1 MGSVSEKTPATHNKK
16 MSSDDMFDHLRDRIV
31 RHELPPGSRLREQE
45 LAEEYRQP
53 RTKVREVLAALKQ
66 RGLVDHIPNRG
77 AVVVRID
84 ISQVLALYKVRE
96 VLEGLA
102 ARLATENTTPE
113 SWQDLVELFGE
124 PMEAAIKQND
134 FDSFVSGYETFRRR
148 VILAANN
155 PVLNDMLESIY
166 EKTQVL
172 IRRVIVL
179 PGRGEQGLKEHQAVL
194 AAMRRGDA
202 DEAERCRR
210 ANMQSAGK
218 FIQQYLD
225 FML

>member
-1 MGSVSEKTPATHNKK
+1 

-124 PMEAAIKQND
+124 PMEAAIKKND

-218 FIQQYLD
+218 FIKQYLD